1 MRLGINL
8 ATRPYEDARQFWMQ
22 WGAGVGLLALVT
34 LALVAWAVH
43 GWINAGRDRQ
53 TIAYLQQQINQRDS
67 ERASAEVFL
76 NRPENRSTRDQS
88 QFLNSMIERKGFS
101 WTRVFEDL
109 EQVMPTNLHVVSLRP
124 EINEQNQIWLN
135 MRVAGDTRAGAIEL
149 LHRMEQSKHF
159 RDAQITGEGVTGQ
172 NDSGVG
178 AEIVAAYV
186 PAPEERSGK

>member
-1 MRLGINL
+1 M
-8 ATRPYEDARQFWMQ
+8 
-22 WGAGVGLLALVT
+22 LALVT

-76 NRPENRSTRDQS
+76 TRPENRSTRDQS

-159 RDAQITGEGVTGQ
+159 RDAQITGEGVAGQ

-178 AEIVAAYV
+178 AEILAAYV